1 MKRSTANEGEEN
13 SVLIKKKKQIGLRI
27 CETAKDEARYR
38 EGSLFINSVKPL

>member
-13 SVLIKKKKQIGLRI
+13 SVLKKKKQIGLRI